1 MIKKKNY
8 VIRTIAVD
16 FISFYIVNNP
26 IISSYREVFENFQPL

>member
-8 VIRTIAVD
+8 ITRTIAVD
-16 FISFYIVNNP
+16 FISFYIGKNP